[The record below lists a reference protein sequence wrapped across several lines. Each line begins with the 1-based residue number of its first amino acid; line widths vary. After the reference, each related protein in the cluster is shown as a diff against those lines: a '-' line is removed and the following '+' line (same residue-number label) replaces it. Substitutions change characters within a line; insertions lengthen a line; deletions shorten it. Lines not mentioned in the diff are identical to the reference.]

1 MALEIPLGT
10 IGPRAA
16 QTLPLAV
23 RVSYLAADR
32 FAMPFQR
39 GFVRVQF
46 AAVPTSVRPVRVRH
60 PAGII
65 LKQKP
70 RVTGA
75 IYSRVK
81 GRRVVR
87 QMIDRRWR
95 TLWIHLVIRFA
106 LCTLKWHAGRISS
119 ILDDVDQEY
128 ALCNWNIKEIPFQR
142 KKKEKKYSIKFKK
155 GNENTNYLGCDWSSW
170 VRASILVVNR

>member
-10 IGPRAA
+10 IGSRAT

-23 RVSYLAADR
+23 RVSYFAADR
-32 FAMPFQR
+32 FAMPFQGR
-39 GFVRVQF
+39 FVRVQF
-46 AAVPTSVRPVRVRH
+46 STVPTSVRPVRVRH
-60 PAGII
+60 PTRII

-87 QMIDRRWR
+87 QMIDR
-95 TLWIHLVIRFA
+95 
-106 LCTLKWHAGRISS
+106 
-119 ILDDVDQEY
+119 
-128 ALCNWNIKEIPFQR
+128 
-142 KKKEKKYSIKFKK
+142 
-155 GNENTNYLGCDWSSW
+155 
-170 VRASILVVNR
+170 